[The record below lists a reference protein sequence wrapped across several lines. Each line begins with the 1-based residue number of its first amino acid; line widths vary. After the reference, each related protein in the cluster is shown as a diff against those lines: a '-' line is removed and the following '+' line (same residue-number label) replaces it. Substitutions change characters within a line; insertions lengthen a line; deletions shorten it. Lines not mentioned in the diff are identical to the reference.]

1 MKTFKIFFE
10 DDTMAM
16 VPQSG
21 MPFEAFMETFEGW
34 TIQKII
40 DRSTYI
46 NLYIGNKYGLGGEA
60 PGSEGAAQSFVE
72 KLVRFVNQDIMKF
85 RPRVY
90 ETDEFKKAHNYE
102 EYSKLDNQRR
112 LALRDR
118 FTARRSKDE
127 GALAKAS
134 AAYDTLTAQ
143 INNTEWMTVW
153 RKARDAEDQGVKDF
167 HNTPLT
173 KEDLSDDGSEE
184 YAQLKQAYEM
194 LANN

>member
-1 MKTFKIFFE
+1 MKPFKIFFE
-10 DDTMAM
+10 DETMAM

-46 NLYIGNKYGLGGEA
+46 NLYIGNKYGTFGDA
-60 PGSEGAAQSFVE
+60 PGVEGAAQAFVE

-90 ETDEFKKAHNYE
+90 ETDEFKKAHNYD
-102 EYSKLDNQRR
+102 EYQSLDKQRR
-112 LALRDR
+112 LALKDR
-118 FTARRSKDE
+118 FTSRHAKDDR
-127 GALAKAS
+127 ALTKAT
-134 AAYDTLTAQ
+134 ATYDAVTAQ
-143 INNTEWMTVW
+143 IGNTEWMTAW

-167 HNTPLT
+167 HNTPLS
-173 KEDLSDDGSEE
+173 KEDLADDGSEE
-184 YAQLKQAYEM
+184 YAQLKQAYEV
-194 LANN
+194 LDNN

>member
-10 DDTMAM
+10 DETMAM
-16 VPQSG
+16 VPQTG
-21 MPFEAFMETFEGW
+21 MPFEVFMETFEGW

-60 PGSEGAAQSFVE
+60 PGAEGASQAFVE

-102 EYSKLDNQRR
+102 EYANLDKQRR
-112 LALRDR
+112 LALKDR
-118 FTARRSKDE
+118 FTARGAKDE
-127 GALAKAS
+127 EALAKAT

-143 INNTEWMTVW
+143 INNTEWMNEW